1 MDNKVYRITKYA
13 KMINDIYDNKD
24 TLNSQNQTN
33 SLDNLVD
40 IISTGIIRLELRNK
54 EKQAITENQ
63 DKISSQNPIPK
74 KENQNI
80 IPNSSVVGFSKTT
93 GLTTR
98 QSYDKIKVL

>member
-74 KENQNI
+74 KENQ
-80 IPNSSVVGFSKTT
+80 
-93 GLTTR
+93 
-98 QSYDKIKVL
+98 